1 MKQPPKLSPMRC
13 IAIHL
18 ASWGKRQRVLPVRA
32 DPNSRISIRYPA
44 SHSVDPHG
52 LSGCGL
58 WVAENNLAGEV
69 WTPAVSLI
77 GLVTDWFAQDQL
89 LVGYRIEELIKFL
102 KTKRQ
107 WMRAD

>member
-1 MKQPPKLSPMRC
+1 M
-13 IAIHL
+13 
-18 ASWGKRQRVLPVRA
+18 
-32 DPNSRISIRYPA
+32 D
-44 SHSVDPHG
+44 
-52 LSGCGL
+52 SG
-58 WVAENNLAGEV
+58 NL
-69 WTPAVSLI
+69 LI